1 MKSHEARKPLVSQ
14 FYKHNHG
21 NFVLVLFATVM
32 MSFVNLVISWML
44 QQLVDLIA
52 GTGNTFSLS
61 QLLWVFLAVLGTII
75 LMGAIR
81 AYAMPRFISRAIGQ
95 YKDYAY
101 GQLLKKSIASFSEE
115 TTSTYLS
122 AFSNDTNSIETN
134 YLEKLFDLV
143 MDSLLCLGAFVLM
156 FWYSPLL
163 TVITLALAF
172 VPLAASLLTGKRL
185 AKMEKEVSRKNDGFL
200 SMLKDGL
207 SGFSVIK
214 GFKAEKDILRLFS
227 ESNAQA
233 QEAKRR
239 RMTLAGILR
248 TIGSTAGVLAQFG
261 VFLVAAAM
269 AVAGWGITPGVAWV
283 FLQLSGLAVMF
294 FQEAPELFSNRMA
307 ALGLV
312 DKLAE
317 ALSQN
322 VREEGTPIP
331 KQLQDAIEVRDLSF
345 AYQGGEEVLRQVNIR
360 FQAGKSYALVGAS
373 GSGKSTLLNLLMGG
387 QAGYSGNI
395 FYDGQEL
402 RGIQTASLYELVS
415 RVEQDV
421 FVFNSTLRDNITM
434 FRQFPES
441 QVKRAEK
448 LSGLSTLVEAKGE
461 TYLCGENGVGLSGGE
476 RQRVSIARCLLRQT
490 PVLLVDEA
498 TAALDK
504 ETAFRVASSILD
516 LTELTRIVVTHS
528 LEEALLRRYDEI
540 LVLNHGR
547 VVETGTFDALMGQKG
562 FFYSLY
568 TVAQ

>member
-21 NFVLVLFATVM
+21 NFVLALFATVM

-52 GTGNTFSLS
+52 GTGNTFSLF

-312 DKLAE
+312 DKLAV

-415 RVEQDV
+415 RVEQDI

>member
-1 MKSHEARKPLVSQ
+1 MKSPESRKPLVSQ
-14 FYKHNHG
+14 FYKNNHG
-21 NFVLVLFATVM
+21 NFVLALFATVM

-52 GTGNTFSLS
+52 GIGNTFSLS

-75 LMGAIR
+75 LMGAIK

-312 DKLAE
+312 DKLAV

-448 LSGLSTLVEAKGE
+448 LSGLSSLVEAKGE